1 MSHFIGLFKVISRH
15 SILIVYI
22 YIFIYIQLQ
31 GMDIFDMNIGI
42 SGISGIYIESH
53 DSTMKRTTTNVLY

>member
-1 MSHFIGLFKVISRH
+1 
-15 SILIVYI
+15 
-22 YIFIYIQLQ
+22 
-31 GMDIFDMNIGI
+31 MDIFDMNIGI